1 MRATAEKDE
10 ESLINGVLEK
20 NGTFDNEK
28 KKNQYQG
35 HTVNELMNHLRLA
48 DDGLLMGTV
57 NNALA
62 WVLLGR

>member
-20 NGTFDNEK
+20 KRAFVMK